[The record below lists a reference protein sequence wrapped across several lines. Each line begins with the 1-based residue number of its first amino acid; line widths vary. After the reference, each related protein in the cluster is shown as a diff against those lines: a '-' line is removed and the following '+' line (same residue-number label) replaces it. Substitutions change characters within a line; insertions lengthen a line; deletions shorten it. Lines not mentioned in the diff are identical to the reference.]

1 MKNSYNVN
9 NRKKKRSSLSLSS
22 NKNTLRSL
30 AEGEEH
36 FVNIGNETQMWA
48 KIDMNINRI
57 YSLPLP
63 NGPKQP
69 TTLAFTDHKYLPLDG
84 TAAMLNDLNMDNKK
98 NN

>member
-9 NRKKKRSSLSLSS
+9 NSKKRSSLSLSS
-22 NKNTLRSL
+22 NKKYSQKS

-36 FVNIGNETQMWA
+36 FVNINNETQMWA
-48 KIDMNINRI
+48 KIDMNNNRI
-57 YSLPLP
+57 YNLPLP

-84 TAAMLNDLNMDNKK
+84 TAAVLNDLNMDNKK